1 VNGPAAGGAGLPRP
15 AGKLRPDRGGSFER
29 WRMFGRA
36 KQEGPRKKS
45 VFREYAEIIL
55 MAVVLAFFVRAF
67 FIQAFRIPS
76 ESMENT
82 LLVGDFLFAN
92 KLIYGAK
99 VPFMDTRLPAVRD
112 PHPGDIIIFKY
123 PGDKKTDYIKR
134 CVAVEGQTVE
144 LRGRTLYVDGVA
156 QTEDYAIYYHGSNFG
171 PYVVPKDH
179 IFMMGDNRDN
189 SADSRSWGPL
199 PKSLILGKAMFIY
212 FSLNSPDKIIR
223 FSRIGDVIR

>member
-1 VNGPAAGGAGLPRP
+1 
-15 AGKLRPDRGGSFER
+15 
-29 WRMFGRA
+29 MFG
-36 KQEGPRKKS
+36 KSKTESPRKKS
-45 VFREYAEIIL
+45 IFREYAEIIS

-76 ESMENT
+76 ESMEDT

-92 KLIYGAK
+92 KLIYGPK
-99 VPFMDTRLPAVRD
+99 VPFTEKRLPGVRD
-112 PHPGDIIIFKY
+112 PEPGDIIIFKY

-144 LRGRTLYVDGVA
+144 LRGRSLYVDGAV
-156 QTEDYAIYYHGSNFG
+156 QTEDYAKYYHGSNFG
-171 PYVVPKDH
+171 PYVVPEGH

-189 SADSRSWGPL
+189 SADSRVWGPL

-212 FSLNSPDKIIR
+212 FSLNSSDKIVR
-223 FSRIGDVIR
+223 FSRIGDIIR

>member
-1 VNGPAAGGAGLPRP
+1 
-15 AGKLRPDRGGSFER
+15 
-29 WRMFGRA
+29 MFG
-36 KQEGPRKKS
+36 KSKTEGPRKKS
-45 VFREYAEIIL
+45 VFREYAEIIS

-76 ESMENT
+76 ESMEDT

-92 KLIYGAK
+92 KLIYGPK
-99 VPFMDTRLPAVRD
+99 VPFTEKRLPGVRD
-112 PHPGDIIIFKY
+112 PEPGDIIIFKY

-144 LRGRTLYVDGVA
+144 LKGRTLYVDGAA
-156 QTEDYAIYYHGSNFG
+156 QSEDYAKYYHGSNFG
-171 PYVVPKDH
+171 PYVVPEDH

-189 SADSRSWGPL
+189 SADSRVWGPL

-212 FSLNSPDKIIR
+212 FSLNSSDRIIR
-223 FSRIGDVIR
+223 FSRIGDIIR